1 MRPKLGIL
9 AGAGRLPGEIV
20 AACRAE
26 CRPCFV
32 VAFEGHTEPAT
43 VAGAPHA
50 WVRLGAAGAAVR
62 HLHAAGVADLVMAGA
77 IRRPSLAELRPDLW
91 AIRFFVRSGAALLGD
106 DGLLKALAA
115 ALEEEGFRI
124 VGVDDVLPGLLASAG
139 VWGRVRPESRD
150 LEDVA
155 MAAAEARA
163 LGVRDL
169 GQAAVVRGGRVL
181 GTEDREGTDAL
192 LARVAALPRGGRA
205 GVLVKMKKPGQER
218 RADLPTIGVATV
230 EGAER
235 AGLAGIAVEAEGALV
250 VERERVIA
258 TADRLGLFVMGVE
271 TGGGGGA

>member
-26 CRPCFV
+26 GRPFFV
-32 VAFEGHTEPAT
+32 VAFAGQTEPAT

-62 HLHAAGVADLVMAGA
+62 HLHAAGVEDLVMAGA

-91 AIRFFVRSGAALLGD
+91 AVRFFARSGAQLLGD
-106 DGLLKALAA
+106 NGLLKALAV
-115 ALEEEGFRI
+115 ALDEEGFRI
-124 VGVDDVLPGLLASAG
+124 VGVDDVLPGLLAPAG
-139 VWGRVRPESRD
+139 VWGRVRPEPRD

-155 MAAAEARA
+155 LAAAEARA

-169 GQAAVVRGGRVL
+169 GQAAVVRRGRVL

-192 LARVAALPRGGRA
+192 LARVATLPHGGRA

-230 EGAER
+230 EGAGR

-250 VERERVIA
+250 VDRERVIA

-271 TGGGGGA
+271 AGGGGGA